1 MARCQSSCCIL
12 FRTYARKECQ
22 TYHEHEYTHI
32 EYTHIQS
39 VDPRRYAR
47 GNAHIARSASLV
59 RCYVQE
65 CLSRSGAA
73 SDADRWIRRWWH
85 GVCSALLR
93 GGSLRT
99 TPSRLHESDQRAMRG
114 LWACY
119 GLLFVVCHLLLLS
132 REGLLSSPFLP
143 KSDNSDLSASP
154 ANWSV
159 TNRKSTRLNSSH
171 SQISYAVF
179 CL

>member
-1 MARCQSSCCIL
+1 VLRSLPDLCQV
-12 FRTYARKECQ
+12 KECQ
-22 TYHEHEYTHI
+22 TYREHEYTNI

-47 GNAHIARSASLV
+47 GNARIARSASLV
-59 RCYVQE
+59 RCFVQE

-73 SDADRWIRRWWH
+73 ADADRWIRRWWH
-85 GVCSALLR
+85 GVSSALLR

-114 LWACY
+114 LWTRY

-132 REGLLSSPFLP
+132 WEGLLSSSFLP
-143 KSDNSDLSASP
+143 KSNNS
-154 ANWSV
+154 
-159 TNRKSTRLNSSH
+159 R
-171 SQISYAVF
+171 
-179 CL
+179 